1 MHLKN
6 ARTIEVDADRL
17 AEIQESYSGDTIA
30 SEHTI
35 RKPFKFE
42 GNFYV
47 STGGFSGPNIVDEE
61 ECYILVPMQDFK
73 DAATYYGKKLMWPA
87 TIREEEKEYAED
99 WDAQRRCQPEGF
111 YHRMLIKRGKSEWVL
126 IGPPILFK
134 LKENSVETKQLSL
147 F

>member
-1 MHLKN
+1 MRLKN
-6 ARTIEVDADRL
+6 DRTIEVDADRL

-30 SEHTI
+30 SEKTT

-47 STGGFSGPNIVDEE
+47 STGGISGPDIIDEE
-61 ECYILVPMQDFK
+61 ECYMLVPRQDFK
-73 DAATYYGKKLMWPA
+73 DAATYYGKKLMWPV

-99 WDAQRRCQPEGF
+99 WAAQRRSQPEGF

-134 LKENSVETKQLSL
+134 LRGGSVETKQLSL